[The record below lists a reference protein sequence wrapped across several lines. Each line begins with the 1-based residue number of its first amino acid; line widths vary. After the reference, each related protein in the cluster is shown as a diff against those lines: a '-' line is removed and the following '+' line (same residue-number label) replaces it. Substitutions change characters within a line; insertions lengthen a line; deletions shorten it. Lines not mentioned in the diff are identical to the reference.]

1 MKTIVDLIYFLVY
14 NLSGFKV
21 RVEEEKSG
29 LVILVFILKN
39 LNFKYMP
46 PFNQFTT
53 KAKEAI
59 RKAHELAIERGQ
71 NHVNPLHLLAALILQ
86 EESVVSSILDRLEID
101 TILLTDSILE
111 AIESPDGSTTMAPSY
126 QIYITPELA
135 QTIELSPKIASS
147 LNDQFVSTE
156 HLFIAACDVPSSAK
170 EILNRFKIDRERVA
184 KILEELRH
192 GKMTDVGQAKKYR
205 FLPKYTRSLTKLA
218 SENKLDPVIG
228 RDLEISRII
237 QILSRRKKNNPILIG
252 EAGVGKT
259 AIAEGLAIK
268 IVRGDVPESLK
279 DKELVSLDLGLLVA
293 GTKYR
298 GEFEERL
305 KKILKE
311 IESAE
316 GKIILFIDEIHT
328 IVGAGAAEGS
338 IDASN
343 MLKPP
348 LAQGELRAIG
358 ATTLKEYQKYIEK
371 DPALTRRFQPVY
383 VSEPSFDDAV
393 TILRGLKEKYE
404 LYHGVRITDDAIV
417 AAVNLSSRYITDRS
431 LPDKAVDLI
440 DEAASQLKISLE
452 NMPPVLEEAQSKIM
466 KLEIEKQ
473 ALAKELKSAKD
484 TKNSKVKNRIK
495 EIDKEI
501 ADLKEKTSELELKW
515 KNEKETVAEMKT
527 IKKEIEQ
534 LRNQAEKAESQ
545 ADLTLVAEI
554 RYGKIPSLEKE
565 LEQMTKKLK
574 KLQSSRKILKEEITE
589 SDIAEVVSRWTGIPM
604 SKMLEAEAE
613 KLSRMD
619 DWLKNRVIGQDEAV
633 RRIADTVK
641 RSRAGIADPERP
653 IGSFIF
659 LGPTGVGKTE
669 LTKALAEFMFDSDK
683 ALIRVDMS
691 EYMEKHSVSKIIGA
705 PPGYVGFDEGGTFT
719 ERVRHRP
726 YSVILFDEI
735 EKAHPEVFNIM
746 LQILDNGRL
755 TDAKGRTV
763 NFRNTIIVLTSNVGA
778 QFIDRMQ
785 KIGFGGEKK
794 GADSYQEMK
803 DKVLE
808 SLKDHFKPEFL
819 NRLDDVIV
827 FDILSKEAIEKIA
840 EIQVKEVAKRLEQ
853 KEIKLEVAPAAIK
866 HLADIGFDPQYGARP
881 MRRLIQNKILS
892 PVASL
897 IISKGLIRGGSVLV
911 DVVDK
916 EFKFDVK
923 KGRKGSLIEENIL
936 DKIPAAVS

>member
-1 MKTIVDLIYFLVY
+1 
-14 NLSGFKV
+14 
-21 RVEEEKSG
+21 
-29 LVILVFILKN
+29 
-39 LNFKYMP
+39 MP

-86 EESVVSSILDRLEID
+86 EESMVISILDRLEID
-101 TILLTDSILE
+101 VVLLTDSILE
-111 AIESPDGSTTMAPSY
+111 AIEAPEGSSTISPSY

-135 QTIELSPKIASS
+135 QVIEMSSKIASGLS
-147 LNDQFVSTE
+147 DEFVSTE
-156 HLFIAACDVPSSAK
+156 HLFIASAEVPSIAK
-170 EILNRFKIDRERVA
+170 EVLSRFKIDKEKVLSV
-184 KILEELRH
+184 LEELRNN
-192 GKMTDVGQAKKYR
+192 KITDVSQPKKYR
-205 FLPKYTRSLTKLA
+205 FLGKYTRSLTKLA

-228 RDLEISRII
+228 RDVEIARII

-268 IVRGDVPESLK
+268 MSRGDVPDSLK

-311 IESAE
+311 IESSE

-358 ATTLKEYQKYIEK
+358 ATTLREYQKYIEK
-371 DPALTRRFQPVY
+371 DPALTRRFQPVF
-383 VSEPSFDDAV
+383 VNEPSIEDAV

-417 AAVNLSSRYITDRS
+417 SAVNLSSRYISDRF

-452 NMPPVLEEAQSKIM
+452 NMPPVLEETHSRIM
-466 KLEIEKQ
+466 KLEIERQ
-473 ALAKELKSAKD
+473 ALVKEIKSDKNSKNPKD
-484 TKNSKVKNRIK
+484 SKVKNRIK
-495 EIDKEI
+495 EIEKEI

-515 KNEKETVAEMKT
+515 KNEKETVSEIKT
-527 IKKEIEQ
+527 IKKELDQ
-534 LRNQAEKAESQ
+534 MKVRADKAES
-545 ADLTLVAEI
+545 AGDLTLVAEI
-554 RYGKIPSLEKE
+554 RYGKIPALEKE
-565 LEQMTKKLK
+565 LEQKSKRLK
-574 KLQSSRKILKEEITE
+574 KLQTSRRILKEEITE
-589 SDIAEVVSRWTGIPM
+589 ADVADVVSRWTGVPV
-604 SKMLEAEAE
+604 SRMLESEAE
-613 KLSRMD
+613 KLGRMED
-619 DWLKNRVIGQDEAV
+619 VLKQKIVGQDGAV
-633 RRIADTVK
+633 KKISDTIK
-641 RSRAGIADPERP
+641 RSRAGIADPNRP

-669 LTKALAEFMFDSDK
+669 LTRALAKFMFDNED

-691 EYMEKHSVSKIIGA
+691 EFMEKHSVSKIIGA
-705 PPGYVGFDEGGTFT
+705 PPGYVGFEEGGTFT
-719 ERVRHRP
+719 EKIRHRP
-726 YSVILFDEI
+726 YSVVLFDEI

-755 TDAKGRTV
+755 TDAKGRLINFKNTV
-763 NFRNTIIVLTSNVGA
+763 IVMTSNVGA
-778 QFIDRMQ
+778 QYIDRMQ
-785 KIGFGGEKK
+785 KIGFGGEK
-794 GADSYQEMK
+794 DDTENYQEMK
-803 DKVLE
+803 EKVLE

-827 FDILSKEAIEKIA
+827 FDTLSREAIEKIA
-840 EIQVKEVAKRLEQ
+840 KLQVEEVAGRLEQ
-853 KEIKLEVAPAAIK
+853 KEIKLEVSDSAISY
-866 HLADIGFDPQYGARP
+866 LAKVGFDPQYGARP
-881 MRRLIQNKILS
+881 LRRIIQNKILS

-897 IISKGLIRGGSVLV
+897 IISKGLLKGGVVSV
-911 DVVDK
+911 DVVNE
-916 EFKFDVK
+916 EFKFDIK
-923 KGRKGSLIEENIL
+923 KGRKGRLIEESIL
-936 DKIPAAVS
+936 DKIPTTSS